1 MLAMQGLR
9 AFSLSP
15 NRDST
20 RISCGAHGA
29 FVGDVALLRRM
40 QRTGETGVWTAR
52 SVVEL
57 NSELTTR
64 YRLPIDVSSKAGAL
78 ALIANAFNRSDLATA
93 AIATVQMQFPD
104 LPSLAKGPESTNE
117 MIPRALELH
126 RSHLLKVDLD
136 WEAKHPR
143 TGTPPNP
150 GWFALVPTRPQAPNV
165 VPAAMPHPLRPW
177 DHRDLFGGEGGEGVG
192 GGGGEGVPRGSPRPL
207 SPSESPPKPPT
218 LYINNP
224 KICDNCTRLL
234 PKMLPPGSTLNVV
247 LPDGTVMQFKGISP

>member
-40 QRTGETGVWTAR
+40 QCAGETGVWTAR
-52 SVVEL
+52 SVAEL
-57 NSELTTR
+57 NSELTAR

-93 AIATVQMQFPD
+93 AISTVQMQFPD

-192 GGGGEGVPRGSPRPL
+192 VVEAKEFRAVRRGLCLPANRHQ
-207 SPSESPPKPPT
+207 
-218 LYINNP
+218 NH
-224 KICDNCTRLL
+224 RLL
-234 PKMLPPGSTLNVV
+234 MDRHRNRHPQAKHNQRFHFQGDCP
-247 LPDGTVMQFKGISP
+247 